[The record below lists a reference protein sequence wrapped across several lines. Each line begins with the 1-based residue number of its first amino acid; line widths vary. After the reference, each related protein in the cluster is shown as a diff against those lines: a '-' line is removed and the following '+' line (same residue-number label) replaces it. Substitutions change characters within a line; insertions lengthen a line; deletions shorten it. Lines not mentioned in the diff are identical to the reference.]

1 MAPGEQDFWV
11 QRSGHHV
18 SLSEVRS
25 MEREAQD
32 WAVSLA
38 LLGSCLPLT
47 LVESGVWRSTG
58 LLSGPQ
64 AAEPWRKLVVVNHME
79 TGRPKGAVI
88 AQTPEPCD
96 TELWAIQRDVAGA
109 HGHTAHQQLGTL
121 RPPEHEVEWP
131 CSHAD
136 EGGGPRSPTCGS
148 ELSLS
153 CTHSLMGVP

>member
-1 MAPGEQDFWV
+1 MAPGEQDFRV

-18 SLSEVRS
+18 SLSEVRVHG
-25 MEREAQD
+25 ERGTG
-32 WAVSLA
+32 
-38 LLGSCLPLT
+38 LGSLPGPLGVLFPLT
-47 LVESGVWRSTG
+47 LVERGVWRSTG

-64 AAEPWRKLVVVNHME
+64 AAEPWRKLVVVYNME
-79 TGRPKGAVI
+79 TGSPNGAVI

-96 TELWAIQRDVAGA
+96 TELWAIQCDVAGA

-121 RPPEHEVEWP
+121 RPPKHEVDWP

-136 EGGGPRSPTCGS
+136 EGGGPRSPACGS